1 MPFYEREEAILN
13 VLMERE
19 SISVRELSG
28 MLYVSVPT
36 LRRDLIKLEQ
46 KGRIIRTHG
55 GAQLLK
61 KAGDQKV
68 PFLLREQEQNS
79 AKNIMAQRAAELIKD
94 GDVIMLDSST
104 SVCSI
109 VPLLPQFNN
118 IIVITSS
125 AKASYVLGELGITN
139 ICTGGRMIPGAFGY
153 VGEDAERTVMSYN
166 ADIVFFS
173 CRGLTMDGR
182 LTDNDTEENSL
193 RRAMFRQ
200 SARRVCL
207 CDSTK
212 FDHIYL
218 NSLCHISEVDELICE
233 VPVPAQ
239 LQAMTRGGRNV

>member
-1 MPFYEREEAILN
+1 MPFYEREEAIINAL
-13 VLMERE
+13 LERE
-19 SISVRELSG
+19 SMSVRELSS

-36 LRRDLIKLEQ
+36 LRRDLIKLEE

-68 PFLLREQEQNS
+68 PFLLREHEQNS
-79 AKNIMAQRAAELIKD
+79 AKSIMAQKAVEYIKD
-94 GDVIMLDSST
+94 GDIIMLDSST
-104 SVCSI
+104 SACSM
-109 VPLLPQFNN
+109 VPLLTQFSNL
-118 IIVITSS
+118 IVITSS

-139 ICTGGRMIPGAFGY
+139 ICTGGRMIRGAFGY

-166 ADIVFFS
+166 ADIMFFS

-200 SARRVCL
+200 SAKRICL
-207 CDSTK
+207 CDSSK
-212 FDHIYL
+212 FGHIYL
-218 NSLCHISEVDELICE
+218 NSLCHLSQVDELICE
-233 VPVPAQ
+233 GPVPEE
-239 LQAMTRGGRNV
+239 LRKLTRGMGSV